1 MFDRLKPTAAYDI
14 FNESEH
20 VQFQLSLKILLK
32 KKNQIYLT
40 EKINVKTDK

>member
-32 KKNQIYLT
+32 KNQIYLT